1 MKLERGAVQADCLNI
16 LANCAAI
23 HLRERRQ
30 TSLRRA
36 RRPRTP
42 LAAEGPGAAAAGWE
56 AQWRPGSS
64 RLCGW
69 TGTGC
74 CRMHGTSPSGGRR
87 HDDQRRPVGP
97 GVPGAGKKGVGAPH
111 FLPRPGR
118 SCRAG
123 EGVRQDTQPLLRN
136 GSASRAGARGA
147 LSQGRGPAEGPGG
160 RTLSPPRSWNHVT
173 QL

>member
-1 MKLERGAVQADCLNI
+1 M
-16 LANCAAI
+16 
-23 HLRERRQ
+23 
-30 TSLRRA
+30 
-36 RRPRTP
+36 
-42 LAAEGPGAAAAGWE
+42 
-56 AQWRPGSS
+56 
-64 RLCGW
+64 
-69 TGTGC
+69 
-74 CRMHGTSPSGGRR
+74 
-87 HDDQRRPVGP
+87 GP

-147 LSQGRGPAEGPGG
+147 LSQGRGG